1 MLLAAAADDDPVFA
15 ELKHIVAVDE
25 DHYYYVITELGF
37 HAHFHAYEIHPT
49 MSTLAVIITI

>member
-1 MLLAAAADDDPVFA
+1 MLLAAADDDDPVFA

-25 DHYYYVITELGF
+25 HHYYYVITELGF

-49 MSTLAVIITI
+49 IYIYTCCYMV